1 MLILERRLKV
11 FMPSKSYQQLETELD
26 EIILKL
32 QSEVDADAAVELY
45 KKGLK
50 LVKELRRFLDNAE
63 NAVTKLK
70 ADFDRPES

>member
-1 MLILERRLKV
+1 
-11 FMPSKSYQQLETELD
+11 MPNKSYQQLESELD
-26 EIILKL
+26 EVILKL
-32 QSEVDADAAVELY
+32 QSEGLDADAAVELY

-50 LVKELRRFLDNAE
+50 LVEELKRLLGNAE

>member
-1 MLILERRLKV
+1 
-11 FMPSKSYQQLETELD
+11 MPSKSYQQLETELD